1 MTWVPVKCPK
11 FRFRFVYLQELIYN
25 AGTSI
30 LERER
35 KNIYSISYKLLIN
48 TELAVCTG
56 ELEVNNY
63 KRNIMCAFK

>member
-1 MTWVPVKCPK
+1 MWVLNEWMVCLFAGINK
-11 FRFRFVYLQELIYN
+11 YN

-30 LERER
+30 LKRER